1 MPRAVPP
8 ADIALE
14 EFFTRWL
21 PGVVSADAERRA
33 RLAGTDATL
42 VFDVHGEGGGL
53 YHLRVE
59 AGVVTGYAG
68 EPEAADLRVRVDL
81 ASWRALNAGTL
92 SAPEAFLRRRVQLS
106 GNLVLAVK
114 LHLIIG

>member
-1 MPRAVPP
+1 MPRAFPP
-8 ADIALE
+8 ADIAPA

-21 PGVVSADAERRA
+21 PSVVAADAERRA
-33 RLAGTDATL
+33 QLGDTRATI
-42 VFDVHGEGGGL
+42 VFELEGEGGGA
-53 YHLRVE
+53 YHVRIANGEVR
-59 AGVVTGYAG
+59 GFAG
-68 EPEAADLRVRVDL
+68 EPPRADLRVRVDV

-92 SAPEAFLRRRVQLS
+92 SAPRALLQRRVHLS

>member
-1 MPRAVPP
+1 MPRAIPP
-8 ADIALE
+8 PDLALD

-21 PGVVSADAERRA
+21 PAAVSADPERREQ
-33 RLAGTDATL
+33 LAETVATL

-53 YHLRVE
+53 YHLRI
-59 AGVVTGYAG
+59 AGGVITGFAG
-68 EPEAADLRVRVDL
+68 EPATADLRVRVDL

-106 GNLVLAVK
+106 GNLFLAVK